1 MLAVHSIRRRN
12 GTQHEIFPVKCSDG
26 VNSNWWRH
34 SGLHSRPISSS
45 ALKLAHSASALTL
58 SPPSLFFQNLFFI
71 LLFPYLPL
79 FFISIRF
86 FLSNVLPISSYLFF
100 LPYCFS
106 RCRCSLSILSSTFDN
121 PLFICA
127 SFPSL
132 FHVSVTV
139 HINTRA

>member
-1 MLAVHSIRRRN
+1 MQRRCQFQLMTSQWASQSTNQQLRFKTRTQCKRTHSLPPI
-12 GTQHEIFPVKCSDG
+12 TFFSKSFF
-26 VNSNWWRH
+26 H
-34 SGLHSRPISSS
+34 SPFS
-45 ALKLAHSASALTL
+45 L
-58 SPPSLFFQNLFFI
+58 SPS
-71 LLFPYLPL
+71 